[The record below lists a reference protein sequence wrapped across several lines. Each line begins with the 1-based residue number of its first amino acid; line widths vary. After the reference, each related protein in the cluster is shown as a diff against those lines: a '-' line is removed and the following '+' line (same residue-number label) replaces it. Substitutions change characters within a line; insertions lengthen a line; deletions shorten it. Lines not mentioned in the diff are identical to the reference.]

1 MATQNYKRFA
11 WILLICTVFYLNS
24 IESAK
29 EKEAAKKI
37 NAQKI
42 NKDVKDYSDTDIYHL
57 LDQWNENDD
66 EFDPSE
72 EEDDPRL
79 KVAPKIQFDPK
90 LMATDPQAMLK
101 LAKKGK
107 QLMMFATVAG
117 KPSKKETETISSLWQ
132 TSLHNA
138 QIQLQRYVV
147 SDNRVLFSLEDGSK
161 AWDVKDFLVERK
173 DCEVVEFENQKFPCK
188 GANSESKTEL

>member
-57 LDQWNENDD
+57 LDQWN
-66 EFDPSE
+66 
-72 EEDDPRL
+72 
-79 KVAPKIQFDPK
+79 
-90 LMATDPQAMLK
+90 
-101 LAKKGK
+101 
-107 QLMMFATVAG
+107 
-117 KPSKKETETISSLWQ
+117 
-132 TSLHNA
+132 
-138 QIQLQRYVV
+138 V
-147 SDNRVLFSLEDGSK
+147 SD
-161 AWDVKDFLVERK
+161 
-173 DCEVVEFENQKFPCK
+173 QM
-188 GANSESKTEL
+188 